1 MKLKTQT
8 FLVLVL
14 LSMSISSYS
23 QNYDKKNDIEKEI
36 IINKKYLNIP
46 LLLDRNAPK
55 SNMSIKIDGDL
66 LGTFE
71 MPLAQDKE
79 DYYGFIDLSQHLGK
93 ILTVELDSFS
103 RDLQKF
109 TLDDVIKG
117 ADNLYMEQYRP
128 QLHFTSRR
136 GWLNDPNGL
145 IYYKGEYHMYYQH
158 NPLSVYWGNLSWGHA
173 VSKDL
178 VHWEEQPVVLFP
190 KSETGTCYSGAT
202 FIDHNNQL
210 GLKTGEEDALLAFYL
225 RTKIGLCFAYS
236 NDRGQTMT
244 EFEGN
249 PVLTHEGA
257 RIDTP
262 RPFWFEP
269 TNRWIAPTFD
279 FFTNEDGK
287 KHRCVG
293 FYSSKNLKDWRFESR
308 VEQDKG
314 IHELCG
320 CVDFFQLPVD
330 GNTAEKKWIMIF
342 IDGSYI
348 VGTFNGRTFYTLT
361 GKPAS
366 TKDRIQSLVVSGNYY
381 ATMTW
386 HNMPND
392 RRVQIT
398 WMKTSTKSFPGMPFN
413 QQMTLPS
420 ELTLHLTKD
429 GHRLHMNPIK
439 ELEKLRTKTHR
450 WNNIVLDKT
459 NNLLSVLNDELYE
472 IEVEFLPRKKSITVL
487 DLRGVKIS
495 YNALKEEISLNEIKT
510 QLKPEDGKINL
521 QIFIDRTSIEVYA
534 NGGKVYMPLIN
545 TMPQENLN
553 YSILAAQ
560 GESKVKSL
568 KVHELSSIWFVKES
582 IK

>member
-1 MKLKTQT
+1 MLITLKTQT
-8 FLVLVL
+8 FLVLVG

-23 QNYDKKNDIEKEI
+23 ENYDKKNDIEKEI
-36 IINKKYLNIP
+36 IINKKFLNIP

-66 LGTFE
+66 LGIFE
-71 MPLAQDKE
+71 IPLAQDKE

-93 ILTVELDSFS
+93 TLTVELDSFS
-103 RDLQKF
+103 GDLQKF

-158 NPLSVYWGNLSWGHA
+158 NPLSVYWGNMSWGHA

-190 KSETGTCYSGAT
+190 KSETGACFSGAT

-225 RTKIGLCFAYS
+225 RTKIGLCLAYS

-244 EFEGN
+244 DFEGN
-249 PVLTHEGA
+249 PVLTHGGA

-269 TNRWIAPTFD
+269 ANRWIAPTYD
-279 FFTNEDGK
+279 FFTNEDGEK
-287 KHRCVG
+287 LRCVG

-308 VEQDKG
+308 VEQDKWG
-314 IHELCG
+314 DELCG

-342 IDGSYI
+342 IDCTYI

-398 WMKTSTKSFPGMPFN
+398 WMRGPANPGMPFN

-472 IEVEFLPRKKSITVL
+472 IEVEFLPGKKSITVL

-495 YNALKEEISLNEIKT
+495 YNALKEEISFNEIKT
-510 QLKPEDGKINL
+510 QLKPEDGQINL
-521 QIFIDRTSIEVYA
+521 KIFIDRTSIEIYA

-545 TMPQENLN
+545 IMPQENLN

-582 IK
+582 I